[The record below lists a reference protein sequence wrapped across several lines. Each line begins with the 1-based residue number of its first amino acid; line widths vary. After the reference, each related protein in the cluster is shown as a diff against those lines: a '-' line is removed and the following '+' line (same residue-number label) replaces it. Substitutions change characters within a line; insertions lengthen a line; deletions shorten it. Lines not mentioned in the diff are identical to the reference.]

1 METAQRH
8 WIGRNEA
15 LDRLGVK
22 TQTLYAYVSRGRITA
37 RPDPENPRRS
47 LYAADDV
54 ARLCDGTPA
63 PAAPAV
69 IGASAVRGEATV
81 QSSVTAIIG
90 GRLFYRGRDAVQLA
104 EHATLEDAARVLWN
118 ARDANPFAPLKPR
131 IDVAYAGPSR
141 SRLLQFIA
149 RRVDEDPPAA
159 DRTAHD
165 LTVECAGVLSEMV
178 DAIVGMGP
186 RLHLHQRLARA
197 WKISERDSGILR
209 RALVLS
215 ADHELNGAVL
225 AARAVAGTGA
235 SPAAAAMAGLAALT
249 GPDVSRQLSAA
260 SALVLDA
267 RRDPAETVRRRMDE
281 DGRLPGFGHEL
292 YPDGDPRAAA
302 LLAAADLP
310 RDLAALVE
318 AGERAT
324 GLKPSFD
331 LALALIVR
339 RFNLPRDGAFD
350 LFAIGRTAGLLAHA
364 LDQLLEGSPI
374 RARLRYVGVEP
385 GAH

>member
-1 METAQRH
+1 METAQRN

-54 ARLCDGTPA
+54 ARLCDGSPA

-69 IGASAVRGEATV
+69 IGGSPVRGEATV
-81 QSSVTAIIG
+81 QSSVTAIMG
-90 GRLFYRGRDAVQLA
+90 GRLFYRGRDAIQLA

-118 ARDANPFAPLKPR
+118 ARDGNPFATLKPR

-159 DRTAHD
+159 GRAQRD
-165 LTVECAGVLSEMV
+165 LTIECAGVLSEMV

-197 WKISERDSGILR
+197 WKIPELDSGILR

-225 AARAVAGTGA
+225 ATRAVAGTGA
-235 SPAAAAMAGLAALT
+235 SP
-249 GPDVSRQLSAA
+249 P
-260 SALVLDA
+260 
-267 RRDPAETVRRRMDE
+267 P
-281 DGRLPGFGHEL
+281 P
-292 YPDGDPRAAA
+292 PWRAW
-302 LLAAADLP
+302 P
-310 RDLAALVE
+310 
-318 AGERAT
+318 
-324 GLKPSFD
+324 P
-331 LALALIVR
+331 
-339 RFNLPRDGAFD
+339 
-350 LFAIGRTAGLLAHA
+350 
-364 LDQLLEGSPI
+364 
-374 RARLRYVGVEP
+374 
-385 GAH
+385 

>member
-1 METAQRH
+1 METTQRR

-37 RPDPENPRRS
+37 RPDPDDPRRS

-54 ARLCDGTPA
+54 ARLRDGAPTP
-63 PAAPAV
+63 PAPAV
-69 IGASAVRGEATV
+69 IGAAGVRGEATI
-81 QSSVTAIIG
+81 QSSVTAIID

-104 EHATLEDAARVLWN
+104 RTATLEEAARVLWGV
-118 ARDANPFAPLKPR
+118 REGNPFAGLKPR
-131 IDVAYAGPSR
+131 IDVAYAGSSR

-149 RRVDEDPPAA
+149 RRADEDPPAS
-159 DRTAHD
+159 DRPAHE
-165 LTVECAGVLSEMV
+165 LTQECACVLGEMV

-197 WKISERDSGILR
+197 WKIPERDAGILR

-225 AARAVAGTGA
+225 ATRAVAGTGA
-235 SPAAAAMAGLAALT
+235 SPAASAMAGLAALT
-249 GPDVSRQLSAA
+249 GPDVSRQLTAA
-260 SALVLDA
+260 AELVLEA
-267 RRDPAETVRRRMDE
+267 RREPAEVVRRRMDR
-281 DGRLPGFGHEL
+281 DGGLPGFGHPL
-292 YPDGDPRAAA
+292 YPDGDPRAAD

-310 RDLAALVE
+310 RDLALLVE

-339 RFNLPRDGAFD
+339 RFNLPTGGAFD

-374 RARLRYVGVEP
+374 RARLRYVGAEP
-385 GAH
+385 GAN

>member
-1 METAQRH
+1 METTQRR

-37 RPDPENPRRS
+37 RPDPDNPRRS

-54 ARLCDGTPA
+54 ARLRDGA
-63 PAAPAV
+63 PNPPAPAV
-69 IGASAVRGEATV
+69 IGAAGVRGEATI
-81 QSSVTAIIG
+81 QSSVTAIID
-90 GRLFYRGRDAVQLA
+90 GRLFYRGRDAIQLA
-104 EHATLEDAARVLWN
+104 RTATLEEAARVLWGV
-118 ARDANPFAPLKPR
+118 REGNPFAGLKPR
-131 IDVAYAGPSR
+131 IDVAYAGSSR

-149 RRVDEDPPAA
+149 RRADEDPPAS
-159 DRTAHD
+159 DRSSHD
-165 LTVECAGVLSEMV
+165 LTRECACVLSEMV

-197 WKISERDSGILR
+197 WKISERDAGILR

-225 AARAVAGTGA
+225 ATRAVAGTGA
-235 SPAAAAMAGLAALT
+235 SPAASAMAGLAALT
-249 GPDVSRQLSAA
+249 GPDVSRQLTAA
-260 SALVLDA
+260 AELVLEA
-267 RRDPAETVRRRMDE
+267 RREPAEVVRRRMDR
-281 DGRLPGFGHEL
+281 DGELPGFGHAL
-292 YPDGDPRAAA
+292 YPDGDPRAAD

-310 RDLAALVE
+310 RDLALLVE

-374 RARLRYVGVEP
+374 RARLRYVGAEP
-385 GAH
+385 GAN